1 MDGTFTAKSSEPFG
15 NNFKEVRSGS
25 AMKLKTRMI
34 LFISLLI
41 AFAVMATT
49 GPALYQFSDS
59 LTLVNFKNSQQG
71 VEGLRNEL
79 EKQKHEA
86 MKGAVILA
94 QNSDIRKALVAREA
108 SLLLMGVT
116 PIAEKLELD
125 FVTITDE
132 KGTVLVRSYDNKRGD
147 SIAGQSLVHK
157 ALQGTPQSMIE
168 PGKTAKMTAQAGA
181 PLKNEQGQII
191 GTVIAGYNV
200 TRDSFVDRIK
210 HMYGTDVTMFLG
222 DERIASTLI
231 KDGKRVVGTK
241 LNAEIADTVLKK
253 GEKFS
258 ARADILGMD
267 YFTSYMPLVGSD
279 DKIIGV
285 LFAGES
291 TASVIDERNRLVL
304 MVALIALATIAIGAA
319 FALLIARHIVRPIH
333 EVLEHVQE
341 VSAGN
346 LAVKEIDVTSG
357 DEIGELGGAIN
368 TMTESLRRLIRQ
380 VEDAGE
386 HINASSEELTAG
398 AERAADAANQ
408 IAASITTVAA
418 GSERQA
424 EAIADA
430 DSIVVQLSAGIQQV
444 AANAGAVSGQAAQS
458 VEAAEEGRKSVDQAI
473 CQMRTIE
480 STVTESAKVVTR
492 LGERSYEIG
501 QIVATITGIAEQTNL
516 LALNAAIEAARAG
529 EQGRGFAVVADEVR
543 KLAEQSGEAAKQIA
557 QMIAEIQGETDQ
569 AVQSMNNGAEE
580 VKHGTAAV
588 DAAGKSFADIF
599 GAIHEISEQMREV
612 STVME
617 EMAKGSEQ
625 IVSSMQDIDKLGKE
639 SASQAQNVAAATQE
653 QSATTE
659 EIAAASEALA
669 KLAEELSQSVHQFR
683 I

>member
-1 MDGTFTAKSSEPFG
+1 
-15 NNFKEVRSGS
+15 
-25 AMKLKTRMI
+25 MKLKTRMI

-147 SIAGQSLVHK
+147 SIAGQSLVQK
-157 ALQGTPQSMIE
+157 ALQGTSQSMIE

-408 IAASITTVAA
+408 IAESITTVAA

-516 LALNAAIEAARAG
+516 LALNAAIEAAQAG

>member
-1 MDGTFTAKSSEPFG
+1 MTEAVVAKQYEKNNDGSDQTR
-15 NNFKEVRSGS
+15 NGS
-25 AMKLKTRMI
+25 TMKLRTRMI

-41 AFAVMATT
+41 AFAVIATT
-49 GPALYQFSDS
+49 GPALYQFSNS

-71 VEGLRNEL
+71 VEGLRREL
-79 EKQKHEA
+79 ENQKQEA
-86 MKGAVILA
+86 MKSAVILA
-94 QNSDIRKALVAREA
+94 QNSDIRKALAAREA

-116 PIAEKLELD
+116 PIAEKMELD
-125 FVTITDE
+125 FVTITDDR
-132 KGTVLVRSYDNKRGD
+132 GTVLVRSHDNSRGD
-147 SIAGQSLVHK
+147 NIAGLSLVQK
-157 ALQGTPQSMIE
+157 ALQGTSQSVIE

-200 TRDSFVDRIK
+200 TRDNFVDRIK
-210 HMYGTDVTMFLG
+210 HMYGTDVTLFLG

-231 KDGKRVVGTK
+231 KDGKRVIGTK
-241 LNAEIADTVLKK
+241 LNGEIADTVLKK

-267 YFTSYMPLVGSD
+267 YFTSYMPMVGSD
-279 DKIIGV
+279 NKIIGV

-291 TASVIDERNRLVL
+291 TASVIDERNRLAL
-304 MVALIALATIAIGAA
+304 MVALIALATIAIGAG

-346 LAVKEIDVTSG
+346 LAVKAIKVTSG
-357 DEIGELGGAIN
+357 DEIGELSGAIN
-368 TMTESLRRLIRQ
+368 TMTESLRKLIRQ

-398 AERAADAANQ
+398 AERAAEAANQ
-408 IAASITTVAA
+408 IAASITTVAE

-424 EAIADA
+424 EAIADT

-480 STVTESAKVVTR
+480 ATVTESAGVVTR
-492 LGERSYEIG
+492 LGERSHEIG
-501 QIVATITGIAEQTNL
+501 QIVAAITGIAEQTNL

-557 QMIAEIQGETDQ
+557 QMIAEIQGETDR
-569 AVQSMNNGAEE
+569 AVQAMNNGAAE

-625 IVSSMQDIDKLGKE
+625 IVSSMQDIDKLSKE

-653 QSATTE
+653 QSATTQ

-669 KLAEELSQSVHQFR
+669 KLAEELSHSVHMFR

>member
-1 MDGTFTAKSSEPFG
+1 MAKQYENNNNEPAETRNG
-15 NNFKEVRSGS
+15 R
-25 AMKLKTRMI
+25 AMKLRTRMI

-49 GPALYQFSDS
+49 GPALYQFSNS

-71 VEGLRNEL
+71 VEGLRSEL
-79 EKQKHEA
+79 ENQKQEA
-86 MKGAVILA
+86 MKSAVILA
-94 QNSDIRKALVAREA
+94 QNSDVRKAVAAKEA

-116 PIAEKLELD
+116 PIAEKMELD

-132 KGTVLVRSYDNKRGD
+132 KGTVLVRSHDNIRGD
-147 SIAGQSLVHK
+147 SIAGQALVEK
-157 ALQGTPQSMIE
+157 ALQGTSQSVIE

-210 HMYGTDVTMFLG
+210 HMYGTDVTLFLG

-241 LNAEIADTVLKK
+241 LNAKIADTVLKK

-267 YFTSYMPLVGSD
+267 YFTSYMPMVGSD
-279 DKIIGV
+279 NKIIGV

-291 TASVIDERNRLVL
+291 TASVIDERNRLAL
-304 MVALIALATIAIGAA
+304 MVTMIAIAIIALGA
-319 FALLIARHIVRPIH
+319 FCALLIARRIVRPIH

-346 LAVKEIDVTSG
+346 LAVKPIKITSG
-357 DEIGELGGAIN
+357 DEIGELSGAIN

-398 AERAADAANQ
+398 AERAAEAANQ
-408 IAASITTVAA
+408 IAASITTVAE
-418 GSERQA
+418 GSERQS
-424 EAIADA
+424 EAIDDA

-444 AANAGAVSGQAAQS
+444 AANAGAISGQATQS
-458 VEAAEEGRKSVDQAI
+458 VDAAQEGRKSVDQAI
-473 CQMRTIE
+473 HQMRTIE
-480 STVTESAKVVTR
+480 ETVVESAQVVTR
-492 LGERSYEIG
+492 LGERSHEIG
-501 QIVATITGIAEQTNL
+501 QIVAAITGIAEQTNL

-557 QMIAEIQGETDQ
+557 KLISEIQGETDQ
-569 AVQSMNNGAEE
+569 AVKAMNAGTQE
-580 VKHGTAAV
+580 VKQGTAAV

-599 GAIHEISEQMREV
+599 TAIHEISEQMREI
-612 STVME
+612 SAVME

-625 IVSSMQDIDKLGKE
+625 IVSSMQDIDKLSKE

-653 QSATTE
+653 QSATTQ

-669 KLAEELSQSVHQFR
+669 KLAEELSHSVHMFR
-683 I
+683 V

>member
-1 MDGTFTAKSSEPFG
+1 MTEAVMAKQYENNNKALAEARDGRT
-15 NNFKEVRSGS
+15 
-25 AMKLKTRMI
+25 MKLRTRMI

-41 AFAVMATT
+41 AFAVISAT

-59 LTLVNFKNSQQG
+59 LTLVNLKNSQQG
-71 VEGLRNEL
+71 VAGLRSEL
-79 EKQKHEA
+79 ENQKQEA
-86 MKGAVILA
+86 MKGATILA
-94 QNSDIRKALVAREA
+94 LNSEINKAVMSKEP
-108 SLLLMGVT
+108 SLLLMNIT
-116 PIAEKLELD
+116 PIAEKLEMD

-147 SIAGQSLVHK
+147 SIAGQSLVQK
-157 ALQGTPQSMIE
+157 TLQGTSQSMIE
-168 PGKTAKMTAQAGA
+168 PGKRAKMTAQAGV

-191 GTVIAGYNV
+191 GAVIAGYNV
-200 TRDSFVDRIK
+200 TRDNFVDRIK
-210 HMYGTDVTMFLG
+210 SMYGTDVTLFLG

-241 LNAEIADTVLKK
+241 LNGEIADTVLKK
-253 GEKFS
+253 GEKLS

-267 YFTSYMPLVGSD
+267 YFTSYMPLVGGD

-291 TASVIDERNRLVL
+291 TSSVIDERNRLAL
-304 MVALIALATIAIGAA
+304 MVALIALATIVLGAFCA
-319 FALLIARHIVRPIH
+319 MLLARHIVGPIH
-333 EVLEHVQE
+333 EVLNHVQE

-346 LAVKEIDVTSG
+346 LAVKAIDVTSG
-357 DEIGELGGAIN
+357 DEIGELSGAIN

-398 AERAADAANQ
+398 AERAAEAANQ
-408 IAASITTVAA
+408 IAASITTVAE
-418 GSERQA
+418 GSERQS
-424 EAIADA
+424 EAIDDA

-444 AANAGAVSGQAAQS
+444 AANAGTISGQAAQS
-458 VEAAEEGRKSVDQAI
+458 VDAAQEGRKSVDQAI
-473 CQMRTIE
+473 QQMRTIE
-480 STVTESAKVVTR
+480 ETVVESAQVVTR
-492 LGERSYEIG
+492 LGERSHEIG
-501 QIVATITGIAEQTNL
+501 QIVAAITGIAEQTNL

-557 QMIAEIQGETDQ
+557 KLISEIQGETDQ
-569 AVQSMNNGAEE
+569 AVQAMNAGTQE
-580 VKHGTAAV
+580 VKQGTAAV

-599 GAIHEISEQMREV
+599 SSIHEISEQMREI
-612 STVME
+612 SAVME

-625 IVSSMQDIDKLGKE
+625 IVSSMQNIDKLSKE

-653 QSATTE
+653 QSATTQ

-669 KLAEELSQSVHQFR
+669 KLAEELSHSVHMFR
-683 I
+683 V

>member
-147 SIAGQSLVHK
+147 SIAGQALVQK
-157 ALQGTPQSMIE
+157 ALQGTSQSMIE

>member
-1 MDGTFTAKSSEPFG
+1 MTEAAMAKQYENNNNEPAEMRNG
-15 NNFKEVRSGS
+15 RAV
-25 AMKLKTRMI
+25 KLRTRMI

-49 GPALYQFSDS
+49 GPALYQFSNS

-79 EKQKHEA
+79 ENQKQEA
-86 MKGAVILA
+86 MKGAAILA
-94 QNSDIRKALVAREA
+94 QSSDVRKALAAREA

-116 PIAEKLELD
+116 PIAEKMELD

-132 KGTVLVRSYDNKRGD
+132 QGTVLVRSHDNQRGD
-147 SIAGQSLVHK
+147 NIAGQSLVQK
-157 ALQGTPQSMIE
+157 ALQGTSQSVIE
-168 PGKTAKMTAQAGA
+168 PGEMAKMTAQAGA

-191 GTVIAGYNV
+191 GTVIVGYNV
-200 TRDSFVDRIK
+200 TRDKFVDRIK
-210 HMYGTDVTMFLG
+210 NMYGTDVTLFLG

-231 KDGKRVVGTK
+231 KDGKRVIGTK
-241 LNAEIADTVLKK
+241 LNGGIADTVLKK
-253 GEKFS
+253 GEKLS
-258 ARADILGMD
+258 VRADILGMD
-267 YFTSYMPLVGSD
+267 YFTSYMPMVGND
-279 DKIIGV
+279 NKIIGV

-291 TASVIDERNRLVL
+291 TASVIDERNRLAL
-304 MVALIALATIAIGAA
+304 MVTMIAIAIIALGA
-319 FALLIARHIVRPIH
+319 FCALLIARHIVRPIH

-346 LAVKEIDVTSG
+346 LAVKPIKITSG
-357 DEIGELGGAIN
+357 DEIGELSGAIN
-368 TMTESLRRLIRQ
+368 TMTDSLRKLIRQ

-398 AERAADAANQ
+398 AERAAEAANQ
-408 IAASITTVAA
+408 IAASITTVAE
-418 GSERQA
+418 GSDRQA
-424 EAIADA
+424 EAIADT

-458 VEAAEEGRKSVDQAI
+458 VDAAQEGRKSVDQAI

-480 STVTESAKVVTR
+480 ATVSESAGVVTR
-492 LGERSYEIG
+492 LGERSHEIG
-501 QIVATITGIAEQTNL
+501 QIVAAITGIAEQTNL

-557 QMIAEIQGETDQ
+557 QMIAEIQGETDR
-569 AVQSMNNGAEE
+569 AVQAMNNGAAE

-625 IVSSMQDIDKLGKE
+625 IVSSMQDIDKLSKE

-653 QSATTE
+653 QSATTQ

-669 KLAEELSQSVHQFR
+669 KLAEELSHSVHMFR
-683 I
+683 V

>member
-1 MDGTFTAKSSEPFG
+1 MAKQYENNNNEPAEMRNG
-15 NNFKEVRSGS
+15 RAV
-25 AMKLKTRMI
+25 KLRTRMI

-49 GPALYQFSDS
+49 GPALYQFSNS

-79 EKQKHEA
+79 ENQKQEA
-86 MKGAVILA
+86 MKGAAILA
-94 QNSDIRKALVAREA
+94 QSSDVRKALAAREA

-116 PIAEKLELD
+116 PIAEKMELD

-132 KGTVLVRSYDNKRGD
+132 QGTVLVRSHDNQRGD
-147 SIAGQSLVHK
+147 NIAGQSLVQK
-157 ALQGTPQSMIE
+157 ALQGTSQSVIE
-168 PGKTAKMTAQAGA
+168 PGEMAKMTAQAGA

-191 GTVIAGYNV
+191 GTVIVGYNV
-200 TRDSFVDRIK
+200 TRDKFVDRIK
-210 HMYGTDVTMFLG
+210 NMYGTDVTLFLG

-231 KDGKRVVGTK
+231 KDGKRVIGTK
-241 LNAEIADTVLKK
+241 LNGGIADTVLKK
-253 GEKFS
+253 GEKLS
-258 ARADILGMD
+258 VRADILGMD
-267 YFTSYMPLVGSD
+267 YFTSYMPMVGND
-279 DKIIGV
+279 NKIIGV

-291 TASVIDERNRLVL
+291 TASVIDERNRLAL
-304 MVALIALATIAIGAA
+304 MVTMIAIAIIALGA
-319 FALLIARHIVRPIH
+319 FCALLIARHIVRPIH

-346 LAVKEIDVTSG
+346 LAVKPIKITSG
-357 DEIGELGGAIN
+357 DEIGELSGAIN
-368 TMTESLRRLIRQ
+368 TMTDSLRKLIRQ

-398 AERAADAANQ
+398 AERAAEAANQ
-408 IAASITTVAA
+408 IAASITTVAE
-418 GSERQA
+418 GSDRQA
-424 EAIADA
+424 EAIADT

-458 VEAAEEGRKSVDQAI
+458 VDAAQEGRKSVDQAI

-480 STVTESAKVVTR
+480 ATVSESAGVVTR
-492 LGERSYEIG
+492 LGERSHEIG
-501 QIVATITGIAEQTNL
+501 QIVAAITGIAEQTNL

-557 QMIAEIQGETDQ
+557 QMIAEIQGETDR
-569 AVQSMNNGAEE
+569 AVQAMNNGAAE

-625 IVSSMQDIDKLGKE
+625 IVSSMQDIDKLSKE

-653 QSATTE
+653 QSATTQ

-669 KLAEELSQSVHQFR
+669 KLAEELSHSVHMFR
-683 I
+683 V

>member
-41 AFAVMATT
+41 AFSVMATT

-241 LNAEIADTVLKK
+241 LNAKIADTVLKK

-304 MVALIALATIAIGAA
+304 MVALIALATIAIGVA

-398 AERAADAANQ
+398 AERAAEAANQ

-617 EMAKGSEQ
+617 EMAKGSDQ

>member
-1 MDGTFTAKSSEPFG
+1 
-15 NNFKEVRSGS
+15 
-25 AMKLKTRMI
+25 MKLKTRMI

-59 LTLVNFKNSQQG
+59 LTLVDFKNSQQG

-79 EKQKHEA
+79 ENQKQEA

-94 QNSDIRKALVAREA
+94 QHSDIRKALVAREA

-147 SIAGQSLVHK
+147 SIAGQALVQK
-157 ALQGTPQSMIE
+157 ALQGTSQSMIE

-241 LNAEIADTVLKK
+241 LNGEIADTVLKK
-253 GEKFS
+253 GEKLS
-258 ARADILGMD
+258 VRADILGMD
-267 YFTSYMPLVGSD
+267 YFTSYMPMVGSD
-279 DKIIGV
+279 NKIIGV

-291 TASVIDERNRLVL
+291 TASVSEERNRLAL
-304 MVALIALATIAIGAA
+304 MVTMIAIAIIALGA
-319 FALLIARHIVRPIH
+319 FCALLIARHIVRPIH

-346 LAVKEIDVTSG
+346 LAVKAIKVTSG
-357 DEIGELGGAIN
+357 DEIGELSGAIN
-368 TMTESLRRLIRQ
+368 TMTESLRKLIRQ

-398 AERAADAANQ
+398 AERAAEAANQ
-408 IAASITTVAA
+408 IAASITTVAE
-418 GSERQA
+418 GSERQS
-424 EAIADA
+424 EAIDNA

-444 AANAGAVSGQAAQS
+444 ATNAGAISGQATQS
-458 VEAAEEGRKSVDQAI
+458 VDAAQEGRKSVDQAI
-473 CQMRTIE
+473 HQMRTIE
-480 STVTESAKVVTR
+480 ETVVESAQVVTR
-492 LGERSYEIG
+492 LGERSHEIG
-501 QIVATITGIAEQTNL
+501 QIVAAITGIAEQTNL

-557 QMIAEIQGETDQ
+557 KLISEIQGETDQ
-569 AVQSMNNGAEE
+569 AVQAMNAGTQE
-580 VKHGTAAV
+580 VKQGTVAV

-599 GAIHEISEQMREV
+599 TAIHEISEQMREI
-612 STVME
+612 SAVME

-625 IVSSMQDIDKLGKE
+625 IVSSMQDIDKLSKE
-639 SASQAQNVAAATQE
+639 PASQAQNVAAATQE
-653 QSATTE
+653 QSATTQ

-669 KLAEELSQSVHQFR
+669 KLAEELSHSVHMFR
-683 I
+683 V

>member
-41 AFAVMATT
+41 AFSVMATT

-132 KGTVLVRSYDNKRGD
+132 KGTVLVRSYDNKSGD
-147 SIAGQSLVHK
+147 SIAGQALVQK
-157 ALQGTPQSMIE
+157 ALQGTSQSMIE

-357 DEIGELGGAIN
+357 DEIG
-368 TMTESLRRLIRQ
+368 
-380 VEDAGE
+380 
-386 HINASSEELTAG
+386 
-398 AERAADAANQ
+398 
-408 IAASITTVAA
+408 
-418 GSERQA
+418 
-424 EAIADA
+424 
-430 DSIVVQLSAGIQQV
+430 
-444 AANAGAVSGQAAQS
+444 
-458 VEAAEEGRKSVDQAI
+458 
-473 CQMRTIE
+473 
-480 STVTESAKVVTR
+480 
-492 LGERSYEIG
+492 
-501 QIVATITGIAEQTNL
+501 
-516 LALNAAIEAARAG
+516 
-529 EQGRGFAVVADEVR
+529 
-543 KLAEQSGEAAKQIA
+543 
-557 QMIAEIQGETDQ
+557 
-569 AVQSMNNGAEE
+569 
-580 VKHGTAAV
+580 
-588 DAAGKSFADIF
+588 
-599 GAIHEISEQMREV
+599 
-612 STVME
+612 
-617 EMAKGSEQ
+617 
-625 IVSSMQDIDKLGKE
+625 
-639 SASQAQNVAAATQE
+639 
-653 QSATTE
+653 
-659 EIAAASEALA
+659 
-669 KLAEELSQSVHQFR
+669 
-683 I
+683 

>member
-1 MDGTFTAKSSEPFG
+1 M
-15 NNFKEVRSGS
+15 
-25 AMKLKTRMI
+25 
-34 LFISLLI
+34 
-41 AFAVMATT
+41 
-49 GPALYQFSDS
+49 
-59 LTLVNFKNSQQG
+59 
-71 VEGLRNEL
+71 
-79 EKQKHEA
+79 
-86 MKGAVILA
+86 
-94 QNSDIRKALVAREA
+94 
-108 SLLLMGVT
+108 
-116 PIAEKLELD
+116 
-125 FVTITDE
+125 
-132 KGTVLVRSYDNKRGD
+132 
-147 SIAGQSLVHK
+147 
-157 ALQGTPQSMIE
+157 
-168 PGKTAKMTAQAGA
+168 
-181 PLKNEQGQII
+181 
-191 GTVIAGYNV
+191 
-200 TRDSFVDRIK
+200 
-210 HMYGTDVTMFLG
+210 
-222 DERIASTLI
+222 
-231 KDGKRVVGTK
+231 VGTK

>member
-1 MDGTFTAKSSEPFG
+1 MTEAAMAKQYENKNNEPAEMRNG
-15 NNFKEVRSGS
+15 R
-25 AMKLKTRMI
+25 AMKLRTRMI

-49 GPALYQFSDS
+49 GPALYQFSNS

-79 EKQKHEA
+79 ENQKQEA
-86 MKGAVILA
+86 MKGAAILA
-94 QNSDIRKALVAREA
+94 QSSDVRKALAAREA

-116 PIAEKLELD
+116 PIAEKMELD

-132 KGTVLVRSYDNKRGD
+132 QGTVLVRSHDNQRGD
-147 SIAGQSLVHK
+147 NIAGQSLVQK
-157 ALQGTPQSMIE
+157 ALQGTSQSVIE
-168 PGKTAKMTAQAGA
+168 PGEMAKMTAQAGA

-191 GTVIAGYNV
+191 GTVIVGYNV
-200 TRDSFVDRIK
+200 TRDKFVDRIK
-210 HMYGTDVTMFLG
+210 NMYGTDVTLFLG

-231 KDGKRVVGTK
+231 KDGKRVIGTK
-241 LNAEIADTVLKK
+241 LNGGIADTVLKK
-253 GEKFS
+253 GEKLS
-258 ARADILGMD
+258 VRADILGMD
-267 YFTSYMPLVGSD
+267 YFTSYMPMVGND
-279 DKIIGV
+279 NKIIGV

-291 TASVIDERNRLVL
+291 TASVIDERNRLAL
-304 MVALIALATIAIGAA
+304 MVTMIAIAIIALGA
-319 FALLIARHIVRPIH
+319 FCALLIARHIVRPIH

-346 LAVKEIDVTSG
+346 LAVKPIKITSG
-357 DEIGELGGAIN
+357 DEIGELSGAIN
-368 TMTESLRRLIRQ
+368 TMTDSLRKLIRQ

-398 AERAADAANQ
+398 AERAAEAANQ
-408 IAASITTVAA
+408 IAASITTVAE
-418 GSERQA
+418 GSDRQA
-424 EAIADA
+424 EAIADT

-458 VEAAEEGRKSVDQAI
+458 VDAAQEGRKSVDQAI

-480 STVTESAKVVTR
+480 ATVSESAGVVTR
-492 LGERSYEIG
+492 LGERSHEIG
-501 QIVATITGIAEQTNL
+501 QIVAAITGIAEQTNL

-557 QMIAEIQGETDQ
+557 QMIAEIQGETDR
-569 AVQSMNNGAEE
+569 AVQAMNNGAAE

-625 IVSSMQDIDKLGKE
+625 IVSSMQDIDKLSKE

-653 QSATTE
+653 QSATTQ

-669 KLAEELSQSVHQFR
+669 KLAEELSHSVHMFR
-683 I
+683 V

>member
-1 MDGTFTAKSSEPFG
+1 MTEAAMAKQYENNNNEPAEMRNG
-15 NNFKEVRSGS
+15 RAV
-25 AMKLKTRMI
+25 KLRTRMI

-49 GPALYQFSDS
+49 GPALYQFSNS

-79 EKQKHEA
+79 ENQKQEA
-86 MKGAVILA
+86 MKGAAILA
-94 QNSDIRKALVAREA
+94 QSSDVRKALAAREA

-116 PIAEKLELD
+116 PIAEKMELD

-132 KGTVLVRSYDNKRGD
+132 QGTVLVRSHDNQRGD
-147 SIAGQSLVHK
+147 NIAGQSLVQK
-157 ALQGTPQSMIE
+157 ALQGTSQSVIE
-168 PGKTAKMTAQAGA
+168 PGEMAKMTAQAGA

-191 GTVIAGYNV
+191 GTVIVGYNV
-200 TRDSFVDRIK
+200 TRDNFVDRIK
-210 HMYGTDVTMFLG
+210 HMYGTDVTLFLG

-231 KDGKRVVGTK
+231 KDGKRVIGTK
-241 LNAEIADTVLKK
+241 LNGGIADTVLKK
-253 GEKFS
+253 GEKLS
-258 ARADILGMD
+258 VRADILGMD
-267 YFTSYMPLVGSD
+267 YFTSYMPMVGND
-279 DKIIGV
+279 NKIIGV

-291 TASVIDERNRLVL
+291 TASVIDERNRLAL
-304 MVALIALATIAIGAA
+304 MVTMIAIAIIALGA
-319 FALLIARHIVRPIH
+319 FCALLIARHIVRPIH

-346 LAVKEIDVTSG
+346 LAVKPIKITSG
-357 DEIGELGGAIN
+357 DEIGELSGAIN
-368 TMTESLRRLIRQ
+368 TMTDSLRKLIRQ

-398 AERAADAANQ
+398 AERAAEAANQ
-408 IAASITTVAA
+408 IAASITTVAE
-418 GSERQA
+418 GSDRQA
-424 EAIADA
+424 EAIADT

-458 VEAAEEGRKSVDQAI
+458 VDAAQEGRKSVDQAI

-480 STVTESAKVVTR
+480 ATVSESAGVVTR
-492 LGERSYEIG
+492 LGERSHEIG
-501 QIVATITGIAEQTNL
+501 QIVAAITGIAEQTNL

-557 QMIAEIQGETDQ
+557 QMIAEIQGETDR
-569 AVQSMNNGAEE
+569 AVQAMNNGAAE

-625 IVSSMQDIDKLGKE
+625 IVSSMQDIDKLSKE

-653 QSATTE
+653 QSATTQ

-669 KLAEELSQSVHQFR
+669 KLAEELSHSVHMFR
-683 I
+683 V

>member
-1 MDGTFTAKSSEPFG
+1 
-15 NNFKEVRSGS
+15 
-25 AMKLKTRMI
+25 MKLKTRMI

-59 LTLVNFKNSQQG
+59 LTLVDFKNSQQG

-79 EKQKHEA
+79 ENQKQEA

-94 QNSDIRKALVAREA
+94 QHSDIRKALVAREA

-147 SIAGQSLVHK
+147 SIAGQALVQK
-157 ALQGTPQSMIE
+157 ALQGTSQSMIE

-408 IAASITTVAA
+408 IAESITTVAA

-659 EIAAASEALA
+659 GIAAASEALA

>member
-1 MDGTFTAKSSEPFG
+1 
-15 NNFKEVRSGS
+15 
-25 AMKLKTRMI
+25 MKLKTRMI

-147 SIAGQSLVHK
+147 SIAGQSLVQK
-157 ALQGTPQSMIE
+157 ALQGTSQSMIE

>member
-1 MDGTFTAKSSEPFG
+1 MTEAAMAKQYENNNNEPAEMRNG
-15 NNFKEVRSGS
+15 R
-25 AMKLKTRMI
+25 AMKLRTRMI

-49 GPALYQFSDS
+49 GPALYQFSNS

-79 EKQKHEA
+79 ENQKQEA
-86 MKGAVILA
+86 MKGAAILA
-94 QNSDIRKALVAREA
+94 QSSDVRKALAAREA

-116 PIAEKLELD
+116 PIAEKMELD

-132 KGTVLVRSYDNKRGD
+132 QGTVLVRSHDNQRGD
-147 SIAGQSLVHK
+147 NIAGQSLVQK
-157 ALQGTPQSMIE
+157 ALQGTTQSVIE
-168 PGKTAKMTAQAGA
+168 PGEMAKMTAQAGA

-191 GTVIAGYNV
+191 GTVIVGYNV
-200 TRDSFVDRIK
+200 TRDKFVDRIK
-210 HMYGTDVTMFLG
+210 NMYGTDVTLFLG

-231 KDGKRVVGTK
+231 KDGKRVIGTK
-241 LNAEIADTVLKK
+241 LNGGIADTVLKK
-253 GEKFS
+253 GEKLS
-258 ARADILGMD
+258 VRADILGMD
-267 YFTSYMPLVGSD
+267 YFTSYMPMVGND
-279 DKIIGV
+279 NKIIGV

-291 TASVIDERNRLVL
+291 TASVIDERNRLAL
-304 MVALIALATIAIGAA
+304 MVTMIAIAIIALGA
-319 FALLIARHIVRPIH
+319 FCALLIARHIVRPIH

-346 LAVKEIDVTSG
+346 LAVKPIKITSG
-357 DEIGELGGAIN
+357 DEIGELSGAIN
-368 TMTESLRRLIRQ
+368 TMTDSLRKLIRQ

-398 AERAADAANQ
+398 AERAAEAANQ
-408 IAASITTVAA
+408 IAASITTVAE
-418 GSERQA
+418 GSDRQA
-424 EAIADA
+424 EAIADT

-458 VEAAEEGRKSVDQAI
+458 VDAAQEGRKSVDQAI

-480 STVTESAKVVTR
+480 ATVTESAGVVTR
-492 LGERSYEIG
+492 LGERSHEIG
-501 QIVATITGIAEQTNL
+501 QIVAAITGIAEQTNL

-557 QMIAEIQGETDQ
+557 QMIAEIQGETDR
-569 AVQSMNNGAEE
+569 AVQAMNNGAAE

-625 IVSSMQDIDKLGKE
+625 IVSSMQDIDKLSKE

-653 QSATTE
+653 QSATTQ

-669 KLAEELSQSVHQFR
+669 KLAEELSHSVHMFR
-683 I
+683 V